1 MNMNDNLAREILM
14 SHADTLAAG
23 HDVTET
29 LAARYP
35 DLGPML
41 RLARDV
47 DAVLAMVPVSAE
59 YKATLKAT
67 LLQRHTTP
75 SDLNVPVLAGDASDR
90 NEWLVPGAVAVGS
103 ALTGLA
109 VYGLRR
115 FMTAEE
121 EAAAAAPAQ

>member
-1 MNMNDNLAREILM
+1 MNMNENLAREILM

-35 DLGPML
+35 DLAPML

-47 DAVLAMVPVSAE
+47 DSVLAMVPVSAE
-59 YKATLKAT
+59 YKQALKAN
-67 LLQRHTTP
+67 LLQRHTP
-75 SDLNVPVLAGDASDR
+75 APELAGHVLAGPATER
-90 NEWLVPGAVAVGS
+90 NGWLVPGAVAVGS

-109 VYGLRR
+109 VYGLSR
-115 FMTAEE
+115 FMTEGD
-121 EAAAAAPAQ
+121 EATAAPAQ

>member
-29 LAARYP
+29 LAIRYP
-35 DLGPML
+35 ELAPML
-41 RLARDV
+41 RLARDI
-47 DAVLAMVPVSAE
+47 DGVLAMVPVSAE
-59 YKATLKAT
+59 YKQTLKAT
-67 LLQRHTTP
+67 LLQRHV
-75 SDLNVPVLAGDASDR
+75 VPAFDSPVMAGVANER
-90 NEWLVPGAVAVGS
+90 NGWVVPGAVAVGS

-115 FMTAEE
+115 FMTEE

>member
-1 MNMNDNLAREILM
+1 MNMNDSLAREILM

-35 DLGPML
+35 DLAPLL
-41 RLARDV
+41 RLARDI
-47 DAVLAMVPVSAE
+47 DTVLAIVPVSAE
-59 YKATLKAT
+59 YKQTLKAN
-67 LLQRHTTP
+67 LLQRHAAA
-75 SDLNVPVLAGDASDR
+75 PVLDTPVGAGTSAERD
-90 NEWLVPGAVAVGS
+90 WLVPGAVAVGS

-115 FMTAEE
+115 IMTAEE
-121 EAAAAAPAQ
+121 ETAAAPAQ